1 MEKYE
6 ALEDDRA
13 KKQAIIEDKIPYV
26 WYKGGIKMPDS
37 MMRGGSYKVISHTG
51 PDDRLFITLQNTE
64 ISA

>member
-13 KKQAIIEDKIPYV
+13 RKQAIIEDKIPIV
-26 WYKGGIKMPDS
+26 WCKGSIEMKDR
-37 MMRGGSYKVISHTG
+37 MMKGGSYKVISHTG